1 MSHNVTKSDQEAP
14 SVRFRL
20 NLPFG
25 TCRHLETMVVRSAG
39 VERLVCE
46 ACGHVSFS
54 FDVAP
59 MRAADLEPVTPIHD
73 LAQPAE
79 V

>member
-1 MSHNVTKSDQEAP
+1 
-14 SVRFRL
+14 
-20 NLPFG
+20 
-25 TCRHLETMVVRSAG
+25 MVVRSAG

-59 MRAADLEPVTPIHD
+59 MRAADLDPVTPIHD